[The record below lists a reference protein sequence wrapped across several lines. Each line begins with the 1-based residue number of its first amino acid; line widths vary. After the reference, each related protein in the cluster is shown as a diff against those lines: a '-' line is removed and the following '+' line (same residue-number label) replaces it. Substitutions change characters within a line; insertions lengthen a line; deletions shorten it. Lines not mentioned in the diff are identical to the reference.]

1 LSPEDSSSGKGDGGV
16 APPPEFCHDG
26 EPEAERMLLEGVR
39 VVEMAVWVAG
49 PAAAGLLADFGADVV
64 KIEPP
69 GGDPMR
75 RAFQAIAGI
84 EMPGCPPFDMDNR
97 GKRSAVIDTRSA
109 DGRALA
115 RRLALRADV
124 FVSNLRRDALA
135 RAGLD
140 WESLSAENPRLVY
153 AHVTGYGQ
161 DGPDRDRAGYDIGSF
176 WARSGIAHLLAHP
189 GAEPAGSRAGFGDHI
204 TASHALAGILAALY
218 ARERT
223 GRGRLVDAC
232 LLRSGMYT
240 ISWDLSV
247 QLAVGVS
254 QQAGKR
260 SESAAPTVT
269 SYRAGDGRWVW
280 LLGVE
285 ADRHWPILCEALE
298 RSDLKEDPR
307 FASAAKRRENA
318 RELMPILDAEF
329 AKRPLAEWLPRF
341 DAVDLW
347 WAPVQTPEEV
357 TRDPQAHAAGAFVEA
372 PRADGSAQRLV
383 SPPVRFGGVDT
394 SPRRGVPALGEHTD
408 AVLRE
413 LGLADAEIAALR
425 TAGAIGGA

>member
-1 LSPEDSSSGKGDGGV
+1 MEREQV
-16 APPPEFCHDG
+16 ARASAFCDDARGRPP
-26 EPEAERMLLEGVR
+26 MLDGVR

-49 PAAAGLLADFGADVV
+49 PAAAGVLADWGADVV

-69 GGDPMR
+69 AGDPMR

-84 EMPGCPPFDMDNR
+84 EIPGCPPFDMDNR
-97 GKRSAVIDTRSA
+97 GKRSVVLDTRGVE
-109 DGRALA
+109 GRALA
-115 RRLALRADV
+115 RRLALGADV

-176 WARSGIAHLLAHP
+176 WARSGIAHLLSQP
-189 GAEPAGSRAGFGDHI
+189 GADPSGSRAGFGDHV
-204 TASHALAGILAALY
+204 TASHAVAGILAALF
-218 ARERT
+218 ARERS
-223 GRGRLVDAC
+223 GRGQLVDAC

-247 QLAVGVS
+247 QLALGVT

-260 SESAAPTVT
+260 SESPAPTVT

-285 ADRHWPILCEALE
+285 GDRHWPTLCEAFG
-298 RSDLKEDPR
+298 RADLKDDPR
-307 FASAAKRRENA
+307 FASAALRRENA

-329 AKRPLAEWLPRF
+329 ARRPLAEWLERF

-347 WAPVQTPEEV
+347 WAPVQTPDEV
-357 TRDPQAHAAGAFVEA
+357 SRDPQAHAAGCFVDV
-372 PRADGSAQRLV
+372 PCADGPAQRLV
-383 SPPVRFGGVDT
+383 AAPVRFDGVEIP
-394 SPRRGVPALGEHTD
+394 SRRGVPRLGEHTEE
-408 AVLRE
+408 VLRE
-413 LGLADAEIAALR
+413 LGLGTGEIERLR
-425 TAGAIGGA
+425 AAGAIGARA

>member
-1 LSPEDSSSGKGDGGV
+1 
-16 APPPEFCHDG
+16 
-26 EPEAERMLLEGVR
+26 MLDGVR

-49 PAAAGLLADFGADVV
+49 PAAAGVLADFGADVV

-97 GKRSAVIDTRSA
+97 GKRSVVVDTRTA
-109 DGRALA
+109 EGRALA
-115 RRLALRADV
+115 RRLALGADV

-140 WESLSAENPRLVY
+140 WGSLSAENPRLVY

-176 WARSGIAHLLAHP
+176 WARSGIAHLLSQP
-189 GAEPAGSRAGFGDHI
+189 GSDPAGSRGGFGDHV
-204 TASHALAGILAALY
+204 TASHALAGILAALF

-223 GRGRLVDAC
+223 GRGQLVDAC

-247 QLAVGVS
+247 QLAIGVV

-269 SYRAGDGRWVW
+269 SFKAGDGRWVW

-285 ADRHWPILCEALE
+285 GDRHWPRLCEGLD
-298 RSDLKEDPR
+298 RVDLKDHPR
-307 FASAAKRRENA
+307 FASAALRRENA
-318 RELMPILDAEF
+318 RELMAILDGEF
-329 AKRPLAEWLPRF
+329 AKRPLGEWLPRF

-347 WAPVQTPEEV
+347 WAPVQTPDEV
-357 TRDPQAHAAGAFVEA
+357 ARDAQAHAAGCFVEV
-372 PRADGSAQRLV
+372 PCADGSRQRLV
-383 SPPVRFGGVDT
+383 SPPVCFPGVDT
-394 SPRRGVPALGEHTD
+394 SPRRSVPRLGEHTEE
-408 AVLRE
+408 VLRE
-413 LGLADAEIAALR
+413 LGLGDAEIARLR
-425 TAGAIGGA
+425 AAGALGGM

>member
-1 LSPEDSSSGKGDGGV
+1 
-16 APPPEFCHDG
+16 
-26 EPEAERMLLEGVR
+26 MLEGVR
-39 VVEMAVWVAG
+39 VVEIGVWVAG

-75 RAFQAIAGI
+75 RAFQAIAGLEI
-84 EMPGCPPFDMDNR
+84 PGCPPFDMDNR
-97 GKRSAVIDTRSA
+97 GKRSVVLDTRTPE
-109 DGRALA
+109 GRALA
-115 RRLALRADV
+115 RRLALGADV

-140 WESLSAENPRLVY
+140 WESLSREHPRLVY

-161 DGPDRDRAGYDIGSF
+161 EGPDRDRAGYDIGSF
-176 WARSGIAHLLAHP
+176 WARSGIAHLLAQP
-189 GAEPAGSRAGFGDHI
+189 GADPAGSRAGFGDHV
-204 TASHALAGILAALY
+204 TASHAFAGILAALF
-218 ARERT
+218 ARERS

-247 QLAVGVS
+247 QLALGVT

-269 SYRAGDGRWVW
+269 SYRAADGRWVW

-285 ADRHWPILCEALE
+285 GDRHWPTLCEALG
-298 RSDLKEDPR
+298 RADLKDDPR
-307 FASAAKRRENA
+307 FGSAALRRENA
-318 RELMPILDAEF
+318 RELMAILDAEF
-329 AKRPLAEWLPRF
+329 AKRPLAEWLPGF

-357 TRDPQAHAAGAFVEA
+357 TRDPQARAAGCFVYV
-372 PRADGSAQRLV
+372 PCPDGSAQRLV
-383 SPPVRFGGVDT
+383 APPVRFPGHDE
-394 SPRRGVPALGEHTD
+394 PERRGVPALGEHT
-408 AVLRE
+408 AEVLRE
-413 LGLADAEIAALR
+413 LGLGEREIAELR
-425 TAGAIGGA
+425 AAGVLGRVAAA